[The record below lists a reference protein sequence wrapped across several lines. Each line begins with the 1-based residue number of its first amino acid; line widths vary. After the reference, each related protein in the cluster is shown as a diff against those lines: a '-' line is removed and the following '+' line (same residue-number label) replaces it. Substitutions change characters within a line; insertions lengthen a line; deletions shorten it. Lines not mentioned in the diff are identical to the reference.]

1 MSTTFGG
8 GREVPDSDDVQEGLD
23 AARQALTE
31 QLERIDEQLQ
41 PYEGLVQ
48 AREQATA
55 ALAALEGGKTLKKRV
70 SKETIAV
77 YVEANPGS
85 KVPEIA
91 AGLEIPAKN
100 VYPHLDRNRD
110 TMFDK
115 LEDGRVYVRD
125 GWEAHRRKAGDS

>member
-1 MSTTFGG
+1 M
-8 GREVPDSDDVQEGLD
+8 PDDDVQEGLD

-31 QLERIDEQLQ
+31 QIERIDEQLQ
-41 PYEGLVQ
+41 PYDELVRSRQ
-48 AREQATA
+48 KATV
-55 ALAALEGGKTLKKRV
+55 ALAALEAGRPLKKRV
-70 SKETIAV
+70 SKEALAI

-91 AGLEIPAKN
+91 AGLEIPVKN

-115 LEDGRVYVRD
+115 HDDGRVFVRD
-125 GWEAHRRKAGDS
+125 GWEAHCRKAGDR

>member
-1 MSTTFGG
+1 M
-8 GREVPDSDDVQEGLD
+8 PDDDVQEGLD

-41 PYEGLVQ
+41 PYDELVQ
-48 AREQATA
+48 ARKQAVQ
-55 ALAALEGGKTLKKRV
+55 ALAALDSGKSLKKRV
-70 SKETIAV
+70 SKEAIAV

-91 AGLEIPAKN
+91 AGLEIPVKN

-115 LEDGRVYVRD
+115 HDDGRVFVRD
-125 GWEAHRRKAGDS
+125 GWEAHCRKAGDR

>member
-1 MSTTFGG
+1 
-8 GREVPDSDDVQEGLD
+8 VPDNDDVQQGLD

-31 QLERIDEQLQ
+31 QLQRIDEQLQ
-41 PYEGLVQ
+41 PYDELVQ

-70 SKETIAV
+70 SKDAIAV
-77 YVEANPGS
+77 YVAKNPGS

-115 LEDGRVYVRD
+115 HDDGRIYVRD
-125 GWEAHRRKAGDS
+125 GWEAHLRKAGDR